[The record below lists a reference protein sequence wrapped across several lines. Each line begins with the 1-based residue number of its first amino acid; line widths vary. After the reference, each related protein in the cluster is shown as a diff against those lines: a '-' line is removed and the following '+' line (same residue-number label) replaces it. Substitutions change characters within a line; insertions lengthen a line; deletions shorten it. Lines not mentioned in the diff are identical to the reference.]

1 MRLVLR
7 NTLTIG
13 FALALL
19 GVIADAIVGNRNI
32 SAVVETNR
40 EVAKSRDVQTALE
53 QLLST
58 VKDAETGQRG
68 YIITGRSKF
77 LEPYREAVADVE
89 KRLDRV
95 RTVTADQSNHQARVA
110 YVVRLTHA
118 KLKELAD
125 TIAAYD
131 DDPARGPD
139 VAIEMVNQGGG
150 NQDMEKLRK
159 EIRDIQSDEREQL
172 KRRESEAADS
182 LYRATLMNL
191 IAGIAGVLLVVVAFG
206 LFRRDLKAREAS
218 ATDLRRANDELEA
231 RVARRTDAL
240 QKTADE
246 LSVEVEQRRR
256 AEDLLRQSQ
265 DELERR
271 VSERTAELRTANA
284 RLAEADRH
292 KDEFLAM
299 LAHELRNP
307 LAPIRNA
314 VSLMRRRPGDD
325 PVVGEMS
332 TMLDRQVGHLAQLVD
347 DLMDVARITS
357 GKIELRLSPTDLSAV
372 VRRTADAVG
381 PLLAERHHTF
391 AVDTPMEPAWVSGD
405 PVRLEQILTNLVQ
418 NAAKYTPP
426 GGRVR
431 LALAVLGAEGGPG
444 EAQLTVADSG
454 MGIRPEMLPRIF
466 DMFQQGD
473 RPQGGGGKMIEGLGI
488 GLTLVRNLVALHG
501 GTVEARSP
509 GLGKGSEFVIRLP
522 LTSPGVT
529 RAPTAGRSGQR
540 PRRVLVVDDNKDA
553 ATSLAAVLRHEG
565 HDVRLAYDGPEAL
578 AAVASD
584 RPQVVLLDIGMPGMD
599 GYEVARRL
607 RKTPDFDATA
617 IIALTGF
624 GSAEDH
630 RLSREAGFDRHL
642 TKPVDPEA
650 LLDVL
655 ARV

>member
-13 FALALL
+13 FVLALL
-19 GVIADAIVGNRNI
+19 GVIADTIVGYRNI
-32 SAVVETNR
+32 ADVVETNS
-40 EVAKSRDVQTALE
+40 EVASSREVQTALE

-68 YIITGRSKF
+68 YIITGRESF
-77 LEPYREAVADVE
+77 LKPYEDAVAEVQR
-89 KRLDRV
+89 RLDVV
-95 RTVTADQSNHQARVA
+95 RKVTADLPHHRARVA
-110 YVVRLTHA
+110 EVSRLIDF
-118 KLKELAD
+118 KLRELAATIEAYRD
-125 TIAAYD
+125 PERGADVAFEMVHQGRGNEDMSLLRREIAA
-131 DDPARGPD
+131 
-139 VAIEMVNQGGG
+139 I
-150 NQDMEKLRK
+150 QDAEGRQLA
-159 EIRDIQSDEREQL
+159 ERQ
-172 KRRESEAADS
+172 REAAAS
-182 LYRATLMNL
+182 LLRAKVMNL
-191 IAGIAGVLLVVVAFG
+191 IAGVAGVLLVAVAFF
-206 LFRRDLKAREAS
+206 LFRRDLRARETA
-218 ATDLRRANDELEA
+218 ATGLRRANDELEA

-240 QKTADE
+240 QKTADD
-246 LSVEVEQRRR
+246 LSVEVKQRRT

-265 DELERR
+265 EQLERR
-271 VSERTAELRTANA
+271 VAERTAELRAANA
-284 RLAEADRH
+284 RLAEADRR

-314 VSLMRRRPGDD
+314 VTLLRKRPADD
-325 PVVGEMS
+325 PLVGQMS
-332 TMLDRQVGHLAQLVD
+332 AMLERQVGHLAQLVD

-357 GKIELRLSPTDLSAV
+357 GKIDLRLTPTDFSAV
-372 VRRTADAVG
+372 VRRTSEAVG
-381 PLLAERHHTF
+381 PLLAERRHQF
-391 AVDTPMEPAWVSGD
+391 GIELPEEPVWVSGD
-405 PVRLEQILTNLVQ
+405 AVRLEQILTNLLQ
-418 NAAKYTPP
+418 NAAKYTPA

-431 LALAVLGAEGGPG
+431 VSLAEERLSNGSD
-444 EAQLTVADSG
+444 EAALTVADTG

-473 RPQGGGGKMIEGLGI
+473 RPQAAGRMIEGLGI

-501 GTVEARSP
+501 GTVEARSA

-522 LTSPGVT
+522 LTTAPAARPAAAPGPE
-529 RAPTAGRSGQR
+529 RR

-578 AAVASD
+578 AAAASD
-584 RPQVVLLDIGMPGMD
+584 KPQVVLLDIGMPGMD

-607 RKTPDFDATA
+607 RKSPEFDTTP

-630 RLSREAGFDRHL
+630 RLSREAGFVQHL

>member
-19 GVIADAIVGNRNI
+19 GVIADAVVGHRNI
-32 SAVVETNR
+32 ADVVKTNR
-40 EVAKSRDVQTALE
+40 EVARSHEVQTALE
-53 QLLST
+53 RLLST
-58 VKDAETGQRG
+58 IKDAETGQRG
-68 YIITGRSKF
+68 YIITGRVRF

-89 KRLDRV
+89 KRLSLVRV
-95 RTVTADQSNHQARVA
+95 LTADLPHHQARVTE
-110 YVVRLTHA
+110 VDRLTHA
-118 KLKELAD
+118 KLKELSE
-125 TIAAYD
+125 TIAAY

-139 VAIEMVNQGGG
+139 VAIEMVNQGEGHR
-150 NQDMEKLRK
+150 DMEALRHEIGAIQK
-159 EIRDIQSDEREQL
+159 EEGEQL
-172 KRRESEAADS
+172 ERRKADADVS
-182 LYRATLMNL
+182 LQRATLMNL
-191 IAGIAGVLLVVVAFG
+191 IAGVAGILLVAVAFG
-206 LFRRDLKAREAS
+206 LFRRDLKAREAA
-218 ATDLRRANDELEA
+218 ATNLRRANDELED
-231 RVARRTDAL
+231 RVARRTVAL

-246 LSVEVEQRRR
+246 LSVEVKQRRH

-265 DELERR
+265 EQLERR
-271 VSERTAELRTANA
+271 VAERTAELRSANA
-284 RLAEADRH
+284 QLAEADRH

-314 VSLMRRRPGDD
+314 VSLLRRRPGGDS
-325 PVVGEMS
+325 VVGEMS
-332 TMLDRQVGHLAQLVD
+332 AMLDRQVGHLAQLVD

-357 GKIELRLSPTDLSAV
+357 GKIDLRLSAMDLATAL
-372 VRRTADAVG
+372 RRTADAVR
-381 PLLAERHHTF
+381 PLLAERRHEF
-391 AVDTPMEPAWVSGD
+391 IVETPDEPVWVSGD
-405 PVRLEQILTNLVQ
+405 PVRVEQILSNLLQ
-418 NAAKYTPP
+418 NAGKYTPP
-426 GGRVR
+426 GGQVT
-431 LALAVLGAEGGPG
+431 LSLAVHRDGAGPG
-444 EAQLTVADSG
+444 HALLTVADSG

-473 RPQGGGGKMIEGLGI
+473 RPQAGVGKMIEGLGI

-501 GTVEARSP
+501 GTVEAKSP

-522 LTSPGVT
+522 RIAPGAT
-529 RAPTAGRSGQR
+529 RPPTAQR
-540 PRRVLVVDDNKDA
+540 PERRPRKVLVVDDNKDA

-578 AAVASD
+578 AAVHSEK
-584 RPQVVLLDIGMPGMD
+584 PQVVLLDIGMPGMD

-607 RKTPDFDATA
+607 RKTPDFDATP

-624 GSAEDH
+624 GLADDH
-630 RLSREAGFDRHL
+630 RLSREAGFDQHL